1 MSDVSDAYD
10 AREQAI
16 ALRRFW
22 REARRVTGA
31 PRDASVRAMN
41 DREIRRLN
49 HVYRGH
55 DAPTDVLSF
64 PGTNDVAI
72 SVETAQRQ
80 ARRHRHALA
89 VEVRILMLH
98 GLLHLA
104 GFDHET
110 DNGEMRRRETQLRR
124 QLGLPASL
132 TERERF
138 RPRAGTAR
146 GAGPRP

>member
-1 MSDVSDAYD
+1 MSD
-10 AREQAI
+10 AREEAI

-22 REARRVTGA
+22 REARSATGA
-31 PRDASVRAMN
+31 PGDATVRAMN
-41 DREIRRLN
+41 DQEIRRLN
-49 HVYRGH
+49 HAFRGH

-72 SVETAQRQ
+72 SIETARRQ

-110 DNGEMRRRETQLRR
+110 DNGEMRRRESQLRR
-124 QLGLPASL
+124 QLGLPSSL
-132 TERERF
+132 TER
-138 RPRAGTAR
+138 
-146 GAGPRP
+146 

>member
-1 MSDVSDAYD
+1 VSNLRA
-10 AREQAI
+10 EAI

-22 REARRVTGA
+22 REARTAAGA
-31 PRDASVRAMN
+31 PRDATVRAMN
-41 DREIRRLN
+41 DEEIRGLN
-49 HVYRGH
+49 RTFRGH

-72 SVETAQRQ
+72 SIETARRQ
-80 ARRHRHALA
+80 AQRHRHAVS

-110 DNGEMRRRETQLRR
+110 DNGEMRRRESQLRR

-132 TERERF
+132 TER
-138 RPRAGTAR
+138 
-146 GAGPRP
+146 